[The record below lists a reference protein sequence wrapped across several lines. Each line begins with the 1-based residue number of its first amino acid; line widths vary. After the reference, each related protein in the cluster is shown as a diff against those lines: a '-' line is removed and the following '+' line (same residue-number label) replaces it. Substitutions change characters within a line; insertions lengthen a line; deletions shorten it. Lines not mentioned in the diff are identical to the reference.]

1 MEADESASAQDHW
14 AEWIL
19 QRRYGGDA
27 NRRRAGLSRLA
38 IIRERVLDRSG
49 IESGSTLLD
58 VGTGDGLIGF
68 GALDRVGS
76 SGEVIF
82 SDVSG
87 DLLNECRSL
96 AAELGGTDRCRF
108 IVAGA
113 EELTSVAD
121 GSVDAV
127 TTRAVLIYLR
137 NKPQAFAEFFRV
149 LRPGGRISL
158 YEPINR
164 LMFPEP
170 PDEFFWGYKVGPVTD
185 LAAKFKA
192 VEEGSDCG
200 SVSTLMDFDER
211 DLFAFASGVGFRE
224 IYLELH
230 REATSVWHPMAW
242 VSFLASSPNPLA
254 PTNGE
259 LIERSLTK
267 AEQRR
272 LEKHL
277 RPVVESG
284 ERTQR
289 LAEAHLWARKQS

>member
-1 MEADESASAQDHW
+1 MKADGSDTARDQW

-27 NRRRAGLSRLA
+27 NRRQAGLSRLA
-38 IIRERVLDRSG
+38 AIRERVLDRAG
-49 IESGSTLLD
+49 IGSGSTLLD

-68 GALDRVGS
+68 GALDSVGS

-87 DLLNECRSL
+87 DLLNQCRSL
-96 AAELGGTDRCRF
+96 AAELRDADRCRF

-113 EELTSVAD
+113 EELTPVAD

-137 NKPQAFAEFFRV
+137 NKPRAFVEFFRV
-149 LRPGGRISL
+149 LRAGGQISL

-170 PDEFFWGYKVGPVTD
+170 RDEFFWGYKIGPVID
-185 LAAKFKA
+185 LAARLKS

-211 DLFAFASGVGFRE
+211 DLFAFASDAGFRE
-224 IYLELH
+224 IHLELH
-230 REATSVWHPMAW
+230 REATCVRHPMAW
-242 VSFLASSPNPLA
+242 DSFLASSPNPLA

-259 LIERSLTK
+259 LIEHSLTK

-277 RPVVESG
+277 RPMVESG

-289 LAEAHLWARKQS
+289 LAEAHLWAQKQG

>member
-1 MEADESASAQDHW
+1 MNTNGSTVARDQW

-27 NRRRAGLSRLA
+27 NRRQAGLSRLA
-38 IIRERVLDRSG
+38 GIRERVLDASG
-49 IESGSTLLD
+49 IEWSRTLLD
-58 VGTGDGLIGF
+58 VGAGDGLIGF

-96 AAELGGTDRCRF
+96 AAELGVADRCRF
-108 IVAGA
+108 VVASA
-113 EELTSVAD
+113 DELTPIGD

-137 NKPQAFAEFFRV
+137 NKPRAFAEFFRV

-170 PDEFFWGYKVGPVTD
+170 PDEFFWGYKVGPVAD
-185 LAAKFKA
+185 LAARLKG
-192 VEEGSDCG
+192 VEEESDCG
-200 SVSTLMDFDER
+200 SISTLLDFDER
-211 DLFAFASGVGFRE
+211 DLFAFASDAGFQDIR
-224 IYLELH
+224 LELH
-230 REATSVWHPMAW
+230 REATSVRNPMAW
-242 VSFLASSPNPLA
+242 DSFLASSPNPLA

-259 LIERSLTK
+259 LIERNLTQ
-267 AEQRR
+267 AERQRV
-272 LEKHL
+272 EKHL
-277 RPVVESG
+277 RPLVESG
-284 ERTQR
+284 KRTQR
-289 LAEAHLWARKQS
+289 LAEAHLWAQRQG